1 VADAATAVRMVPA
14 DAVEEEEEEEEDV
27 VEEEGFLSR
36 LMRLIWS

>member
-14 DAVEEEEEEEEDV
+14 DAVEEEEEEEDV
-27 VEEEGFLSR
+27 VEEEGCLSR